1 MIKCEYCG
9 TEFEDD
15 LAYCPSCGT
24 GVARHNVRVIGIDAD
39 KDGEFEYYQ
48 CDDEN
53 INTNDFVKIS
63 GNDGTFKVHDV
74 KNVDIETVDLEIKKV
89 DSIEK
94 IIDVT
99 EEGLIESGI
108 KTQRIY
114 FKEGFC
120 ILVYNKENK
129 NEMKSYTLDAVLMP
143 IQKFFR
149 TIGLILAAFA
159 MVFGV
164 VALIGFVMMII
175 GSFNMT
181 TFYQFSYIEVTLAVL
196 TLSIAALLK
205 EIMRVNDFKYL
216 KYYIEQRGG
225 TVDYYDLSRF
235 VMEYTI
241 NGDSYKVTKGVRNRK
256 VFADRLL

>member
-15 LAYCPSCGT
+15 IAYCPNCGT

-48 CDDEN
+48 CDDEE
-53 INTNDFVKIS
+53 INANDFVKIA
-63 GNDGTFKVHDV
+63 GEDGTFKVHDV
-74 KNVDIETVDLEIKKV
+74 KTVDIETVDLEIKKV

-120 ILVYNKENK
+120 ILVYDKENK
-129 NEMKSYTLDAVLMP
+129 KEMKSYTLDAVLTP
-143 IQKFFR
+143 IQKTFR
-149 TIGLILAAFA
+149 TIGVILAAFA
-159 MVFGV
+159 VFFGII
-164 VALIGFVMMII
+164 ALVGFVKMII
-175 GSFNMT
+175 GSFYMT
-181 TFYQFSYIEVTLAVL
+181 TFYQIAYIEVTSAVL
-196 TLSIAALLK
+196 TFSIAALLK

-225 TVDYYDLSRF
+225 TVDYYDLNRF